1 MNIENNII
9 LNEFVGLTPK
19 LESPDVYTFA
29 KMPFFSCRHDTPEKV
44 TKSIAEYTKYDQ
56 DWNLIMD
63 VVEKIE
69 TIEDCRFDVMREQ
82 YCVIIKDSYQMIE
95 MFEVSADTKIEALY
109 NACVKFVKWYNKT
122 LKKQEKFK
130 FLFGKD

>member
-1 MNIENNII
+1 MINTIESNK
-9 LNEFVGLTPK
+9 LFAEFVGEIDLK
-19 LESPDVYTFA
+19 RHNNTFIT
-29 KMPFFSCRHDTPEKV
+29 S
-44 TKSIAEYTKYDQ
+44 YKYDT
-56 DWNLIMD
+56 DWNWLMR
-63 VVEKIE
+63 VLEKIE

-122 LKKQEKFK
+122 LEKQEKFK
-130 FLFGKD
+130 FLFGG

>member
-9 LNEFVGLTPK
+9 LNEFVGLRPK

-29 KMPFFSCRHDTPEKV
+29 KMPFFSCRHYTPEEV
-44 TKSIAEYTKYDQ
+44 IKSIAEYTKYDQ

-69 TIEDCRFDVMREQ
+69 SLGYDVFINTCVCRITDVGQ
-82 YCVIIKDSYQMIE
+82 N
-95 MFEVSADTKIEALY
+95 MFEDIECFVNDNKRQATY
-109 NACVKFVKWYNKT
+109 NACVEFVEWYNNQK
-122 LKKQEKFK
+122 
-130 FLFGKD
+130 